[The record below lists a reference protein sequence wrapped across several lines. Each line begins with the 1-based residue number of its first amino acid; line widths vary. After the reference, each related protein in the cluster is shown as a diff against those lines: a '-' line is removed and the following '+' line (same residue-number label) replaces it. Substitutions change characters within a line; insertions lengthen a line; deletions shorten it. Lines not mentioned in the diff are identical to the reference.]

1 MAASDPLAG
10 SSAIGSASTVELGGK
25 EPAQS
30 RGPDPEPTGGLPP
43 RDPSR
48 GKVRLDPTPPSG
60 EAGSGRDRRP
70 ANLLTLSGCV
80 AHPFSY
86 PVGDQLSLHLGD
98 RGEDGEDQAPR
109 CRRRVELGLGEAG
122 KADPGMLQVPER
134 REGVQRAPEGPVELP
149 DQDLVDPPPAYVA
162 EKTSPGRPVG

>member
-25 EPAQS
+25 EPS
-30 RGPDPEPTGGLPP
+30 EGRRPDPEPTGSLPP

-60 EAGSGRDRRP
+60 EARPGRDRGSADR
-70 ANLLTLSGCV
+70 LTLPSGV

-86 PVGDQLSLHLGD
+86 PVGDQLALHLGD
-98 RGEDGEDQAPR
+98 RGEDRED
-109 CRRRVELGLGEAG
+109 
-122 KADPGMLQVPER
+122 
-134 REGVQRAPEGPVELP
+134 
-149 DQDLVDPPPAYVA
+149 
-162 EKTSPGRPVG
+162 